1 MKTIYFDCSMGA
13 AGDMLTAAL
22 LELTENKDEIINELD
37 NLEIPD
43 VSFSAEKAE
52 KCGITGTHIT
62 VKIGGK
68 EESEDMHTHHH
79 DHRHDEH
86 SHSHHHEEHEHT
98 HSHHHSSMQK
108 IEHIVKKLPVSEKV
122 KADVMAV
129 YLIIAE
135 AEAKV
140 HGKAITDIHFHEVGT
155 MDAVAD
161 VTAVCVLM
169 EKLGAKRIVCSPIH
183 VGSGH
188 VHCAHGVLPVPAPA
202 TAEILKG
209 IPSYGSE
216 IRGELCT
223 PTGAAL
229 LKHFA
234 NEFGNMPKMTVS
246 KIGYGMGKKD
256 FERANCVR
264 AMLGET
270 EDKTDSVFELK
281 CNLDDMTAEE
291 ISFAAE
297 KLMAEGALDVYTSS
311 IAMKKSRQGTLLC
324 VLCTEEKKTKLIK
337 EIFKHTTTIGIR
349 ETEVKRF
356 ILERETENIE
366 TQFGTVRKKKSF
378 GYGTE
383 KEKYEYED
391 LAKIARENDL
401 SISEV
406 KANITWRGKS

>member
-1 MKTIYFDCSMGA
+1 MKTIYLDCSMGA

-22 LELTENKDEIINELD
+22 LELTENKDEIINEL
-37 NLEIPD
+37 NSLEIPD
-43 VSFSAEKAE
+43 VSFSSEKAE
-52 KCGITGTHIT
+52 KCGITGTHVT
-62 VKIGGK
+62 VKVGNK
-68 EESEDMHTHHH
+68 EENEEMHTHHH
-79 DHRHDEH
+79 ED
-86 SHSHHHEEHEHT
+86 HEHT
-98 HSHHHSSMQK
+98 HSSMQK
-108 IEHIVKKLPVSEKV
+108 IEHIVKKLPISEKV

-129 YLIIAE
+129 YRVIAE

-161 VTAVCVLM
+161 VTAVCLLM
-169 EKLGAKRIVCSPIH
+169 EKLGAKKIVCSPVH

-209 IPSYGSE
+209 IPSYGGE
-216 IRGELCT
+216 ICGELCT

-234 NEFGNMPKMTVS
+234 TEFGNMPKMIVS
-246 KIGYGMGKKD
+246 QIGYGMGKKD

-264 AMLGET
+264 AMLGES

-291 ISFAAE
+291 ISFATE
-297 KLMAEGALDVYTSS
+297 KLMAEGALDVFVSS

-324 VLCTEEKKTKLIK
+324 VLCTEEKKAKLIK

-349 ETEVKRF
+349 ETEVNRF
-356 ILERETENIE
+356 ILERETEEIE
-366 TQFGTVRKKKSF
+366 TMFGTVRKKKSF
-378 GYGTE
+378 GYGIE

-391 LAKIARENDL
+391 LAKIARETEL
-401 SISEV
+401 SISQV
-406 KANITWRGKS
+406 KEKIEHGK

>member
-22 LELTENKDEIINELD
+22 LELTENKDEIINELG

-68 EESEDMHTHHH
+68 EESEYMHAHH
-79 DHRHDEH
+79 HDEH

-169 EKLGAKRIVCSPIH
+169 EKLGAKKIVCSPIH

-209 IPSYGSE
+209 IPSYGGE

-297 KLMAEGALDVYTSS
+297 KLMAEGALDVYTAS

-324 VLCTEEKKTKLIK
+324 VLCTEEKKAKLIK

-356 ILERETENIE
+356 ILERETEEIE

-378 GYGTE
+378 GYGAE